1 MKNSNKKNILF
12 IVLSLDVGGLEKM
25 VIELMKGISGNYN
38 IILCCL
44 EQKGTLSGDAEKYCK
59 DIVVLNKKPGVKLGL
74 IFRIVKLI
82 FKNNISIVHTH
93 NSAAH
98 FYGSLATFFYPGC
111 HLIHT
116 KHGRNNPD
124 DKGVVLLNKISSKLS
139 DKIVTVSE
147 DARKLTVKLES
158 SPENKTIVIE
168 NGLDLSRYLKIDRD
182 EMNVLKNK
190 KIFHIGH
197 VGRLSKEKNQIMML
211 DSFKLLLSVNKNCLL
226 HLVGDGP
233 ESENLILYSEKI
245 GINESVK
252 FHGCIN
258 NIAEVLT
265 QFDCFTLS
273 SVTEGM
279 PMSII
284 EAMASGLPI
293 VATDVGGMRE
303 MVDNNKNGFLIESNN
318 RQALMDKWL
327 CLINDNELLTSMGK
341 NARAK
346 AIEKYSLSRMADEYL
361 TTYAKL

>member
-1 MKNSNKKNILF
+1 M
-12 IVLSLDVGGLEKM
+12 
-25 VIELMKGISGNYN
+25 
-38 IILCCL
+38 
-44 EQKGTLSGDAEKYCK
+44 
-59 DIVVLNKKPGVKLGL
+59 
-74 IFRIVKLI
+74 
-82 FKNNISIVHTH
+82 
-93 NSAAH
+93 
-98 FYGSLATFFYPGC
+98 
-111 HLIHT
+111 
-116 KHGRNNPD
+116 
-124 DKGVVLLNKISSKLS
+124 
-139 DKIVTVSE
+139 TVSE

-182 EMNVLKNK
+182 KMNVLKNRS
-190 KIFHIGH
+190 IFHIGH

-245 GINESVK
+245 GINKSVK

-303 MVDNNKNGFLIESNN
+303 MVDNNKNGFLIESND

-327 CLINDNELLTSMGK
+327 YLMNNNDLSISMGK
-341 NARAK
+341 NAREK
-346 AIEKYSLSRMADEYL
+346 AVEKYSLSRMADEYL
-361 TTYAKL
+361 TIYAKL